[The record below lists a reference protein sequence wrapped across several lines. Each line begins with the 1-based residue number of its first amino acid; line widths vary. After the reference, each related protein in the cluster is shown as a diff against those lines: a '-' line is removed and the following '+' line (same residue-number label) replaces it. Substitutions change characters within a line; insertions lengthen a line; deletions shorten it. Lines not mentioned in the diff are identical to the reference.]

1 MNTITTLPTTLKS
14 KAQALI
20 STMSLPKT
28 YKAALFEKAD
38 SPLVIKD
45 IELRQPSVNEVLV
58 KVIAC
63 GVCHS
68 DAVVQSGG
76 FGNGFPIIPGHE
88 IIGTVA
94 AVGEG
99 VQKWK
104 VGERVGGPWHGGHD
118 GTCKQCNRGQFQM
131 CSNGAING
139 VTRDGGFAEYVHLRS
154 EAVVRVPEDVDPYEY
169 APVLCA
175 GITVFNSMRK
185 LQITPGEVVAIQGLG
200 GLGHLA
206 VQYAAKMGFKVVA
219 ISGGDKKREFAH
231 KLGAHEYIDASKD
244 DPVKKLTEMGGAAL
258 IVCTA
263 PNPKSISPLTGGLG
277 AGGKLLILAPCGGVE
292 INSVDLIMKMASVCG
307 FPSGHALDSEEAI
320 EFTKLHNVR
329 CMIEKFPL
337 KDAQKAYD
345 HMLSGDVR
353 FRSVLVMDQ

>member
-1 MNTITTLPTTLKS
+1 MNTITTLPTTLKN

-28 YKAALFEKAD
+28 YKAAVFEKANA
-38 SPLVIKD
+38 PFVIKD
-45 IELRQPSVNEVLV
+45 VELTQPSANEVLV

-76 FGNGFPIIPGHE
+76 FGNGFPIVPGHE
-88 IIGTVA
+88 VIGTVA

-131 CSNGAING
+131 CSNGAVNG
-139 VTRDGGFAEYVHLRS
+139 VTRDGGYAEYVHLRS
-154 EAVVRVPEDVDPYEY
+154 EAVVRIPEDVDPYEY
-169 APVLCA
+169 AQFSAP
-175 GITVFNSMRK
+175 
-185 LQITPGEVVAIQGLG
+185 
-200 GLGHLA
+200 
-206 VQYAAKMGFKVVA
+206 YAAKMGYKVVA
-219 ISGGDKKREFAH
+219 ISGGDKKRDFAH
-231 KLGAHEYIDASKD
+231 KLGAHEYIDTSKD

-292 INSVDLIMKMASVCG
+292 INSIDLITKMASVSG
-307 FPSGHALDSEEAI
+307 FPSGHALDCEEAI
-320 EFTKLHNVR
+320 EFTKLHTVD

-337 KDAQKAYD
+337 SDVQKAYD